1 MDTAGL
7 DRFGVSMDIVVHADG
22 VAEWN
27 GHTFPCALGRSG
39 VAADKREG
47 DGATPAGD
55 HALRRV
61 LYRAERVARPR
72 TVLPAA
78 PLTPLDAWCDDPK
91 DAGYNTLV
99 RQPYGASVEL
109 LWRDDHIYDII
120 VVLGYNDDP
129 VAPGRGSA
137 IFLHI
142 ARADLAPTRGCVAVS
157 RENLLR
163 ILAACDST
171 TRLRVEAE

>member
-7 DRFGVSMDIVVHADG
+7 DRFGVSMDIVVHANSI
-22 VAEWN
+22 AEWN
-27 GHTFPCALGRSG
+27 GQRFPCALGRSG
-39 VAADKREG
+39 VTADKREG

-61 LYRAERVARPR
+61 LYRADRVARPQ

-78 PLTPLDAWCDDPK
+78 PLSPLDAWCDDPK
-91 DAGYNTLV
+91 DPGYNTLV
-99 RQPYGASVEL
+99 RQPYGAGVEL
-109 LWRDDHIYDII
+109 LWRDDHLYDII
-120 VVLGYNDDP
+120 VVLEYNDDP
-129 VAPGRGSA
+129 VVPGRGSA

-142 ARADLAPTRGCVAVS
+142 AGPDFAPTRGCVAVS

-171 TRLRVEAE
+171 TRLCVEAK